1 MEESKEQPVQ
11 ENAAG
16 KSDVV
21 DRRSGTRDM
30 IDKLLAE
37 RQETLV
43 LMCRVGGLEP
53 YTHDKPVRD
62 ELREF
67 CQLLVDY
74 MAAGHFGLYQRITE
88 GRERRRGVLQ
98 QAQSIYP
105 DIIATTDR
113 AVAFNDKYS
122 APEQATIEGDLAGD
136 LSRLGEDIAN
146 RIELEDKLI
155 KAMLASR

>member
-1 MEESKEQPVQ
+1 MDESKEHSGQQ
-11 ENAAG
+11 ETAARPG
-16 KSDVV
+16 VV
-21 DRRSGTRDM
+21 DRRTATREM

-53 YTHDKPVRD
+53 YTHDKPVMD

-88 GRERRRGVLQ
+88 GRERRRGVLE

-105 DIIATTDR
+105 DIVATTDR
-113 AVAFNDKYS
+113 AVAFNDKY
-122 APEQATIEGDLAGD
+122 AEPEPTVIEGDLAGD

-155 KAMLASR
+155 QAMLSPR